1 MSLPKPSAYHL
12 IVEHLSPTEPEAG
25 RSPVIQQLAKV
36 LGKTAG
42 TPLEAAN
49 PRAEIAELMGNV
61 TPIPWANIW
70 LRNAGIKPQSD
81 ETCFVI
87 EPVQMVASM
96 NNIAMRPLPVALT
109 EAQLEDLISV
119 LQPVLAS
126 DSADIENINGQCLLR
141 IRRALKVNTTPLDE
155 ARNRDLR
162 DCLPSGDDS
171 GWVRRTMTECQMV
184 LHDLSAHPVLAGTGV
199 NGVWLWGNTQGASDL
214 LKQTQNQNR
223 LVQLRTSDPW
233 LTALMHHSNTHGYA
247 DPVGVWHGS
256 TQTSGLAEILTKK
269 VTELWNG
276 KLSHLAISLWQDSE
290 PGRIWYL
297 KRHHLLRFWSRPV
310 KIEG

>member
-61 TPIPWANIW
+61 TPIPWADIW

-126 DSADIENINGQCLLR
+126 DSADIENINEQCLLR

-184 LHDLSAHPVLAGTGV
+184 LHDLSAHPALAGTGV

-233 LTALMHHSNTHGYA
+233 LAALMHHSNNLRTH
-247 DPVGVWHGS
+247 
-256 TQTSGLAEILTKK
+256 KK
-269 VTELWNG
+269 KTFPFETRMPQHNLNENTLNHASSPAYRHARRQHV
-276 KLSHLAISLWQDSE
+276 HCA
-290 PGRIWYL
+290 
-297 KRHHLLRFWSRPV
+297 RHHCSACSAHRHR
-310 KIEG
+310 GRAC

>member
-1 MSLPKPSAYHL
+1 
-12 IVEHLSPTEPEAG
+12 
-25 RSPVIQQLAKV
+25 
-36 LGKTAG
+36 
-42 TPLEAAN
+42 
-49 PRAEIAELMGNV
+49 
-61 TPIPWANIW
+61 
-70 LRNAGIKPQSD
+70 
-81 ETCFVI
+81 
-87 EPVQMVASM
+87 
-96 NNIAMRPLPVALT
+96 
-109 EAQLEDLISV
+109 
-119 LQPVLAS
+119 
-126 DSADIENINGQCLLR
+126 
-141 IRRALKVNTTPLDE
+141 
-155 ARNRDLR
+155 
-162 DCLPSGDDS
+162 
-171 GWVRRTMTECQMV
+171 
-184 LHDLSAHPVLAGTGV
+184 
-199 NGVWLWGNTQGASDL
+199 VWLWGNTQGASDL

-233 LTALMHHSNTHGYA
+233 LAALMHHSNTHGYA